1 MQRVHFQVGVG
12 VFNCQQIL
20 TKISFV
26 IFNIVVKN
34 KSNVVKCGL
43 YSYRQYTLFQNG
55 GCLRWSRSSCMKT
68 SHRGPN
74 NGVYKCFYR
83 SRYAVMPQN
92 CCVPECKKKVYV
104 ENGVKISFHTFPEER
119 KLFMKWIVAIR
130 RDIGKHFHVTK
141 HTRVCSRHFKPSD
154 YLPSL
159 TGRKRTLKPTAVPS
173 VCHWK
178 KRSPVIWKAPTR
190 RSPIKRKKTTEK
202 AITKADLPKCDSTC
216 DVFLEPQD
224 TPFLSSITE
233 NLENTTVDQ
242 PADDSQSIIRDI

>member
-1 MQRVHFQVGVG
+1 
-12 VFNCQQIL
+12 
-20 TKISFV
+20 
-26 IFNIVVKN
+26 
-34 KSNVVKCGL
+34 
-43 YSYRQYTLFQNG
+43 
-55 GCLRWSRSSCMKT
+55 MKT
-68 SHRGPN
+68 RHRGPN
-74 NGVYKCFYR
+74 AGVYKCLYR

-130 RDIGKHFHVTK
+130 RDIGKHFQVTT

-173 VCHWK
+173 VFHWK
-178 KRSPVIWKAPTR
+178 KRAPVIWKAPTR
-190 RSPIKRKKTTEK
+190 RSPNKRKKATEE
-202 AITKADLPKCDSTC
+202 ATTKADLPTCDSTSE
-216 DVFLEPQD
+216 VFLEPQK